1 MTPAIAGLLAGG
13 LLLLALGGEL
23 LVRGATRLAT
33 LLGISPL
40 VAGLTIVAFGTSAPE
55 LAVSVMAA
63 WAGSADVAV
72 GNVIG
77 SNIFNSALITGAC
90 ALLVPLAIAPLLL
103 RRDMG
108 AMLLATL
115 LVAALAADGTLT
127 RSEGALLVLLL
138 GAYTWLVVRTE
149 RAAAVATSGTVAPGS
164 RARAALAGSAL
175 TLAGLGFLVLGAD
188 WFVDGAAAF
197 ARALGVSELV
207 IGLTIVAGGT
217 SLPEVAASLA
227 ATYKGERG
235 IAVGNV
241 VGSNIYNLLGILGTA
256 ALCAPAP
263 LAVSPVVRA
272 TDLPVLLAVSALL
285 MLVAFSRHR
294 IGRSEGA
301 LLLAV
306 FAGYMLFLVAREGVP
321 HLFFHLAVA
330 AGLLAP
336 VAIWI
341 VIRGFRPA
349 PVDGDGG
356 RC

>member
-1 MTPAIAGLLAGG
+1 MTLAVAGLLAGG
-13 LLLLALGGEL
+13 FLLLALGGEL

-72 GNVIG
+72 GNVVG
-77 SNIFNSALITGAC
+77 SNIFNSALITGSC
-90 ALLVPLAIAPLLL
+90 ALFVPLAIAPLLL
-103 RRDMG
+103 RRDMSV
-108 AMLLATL
+108 MLLATL
-115 LVAALAADGTLT
+115 LVAALAADGTLG
-127 RSEGALLVLLL
+127 RGEGALLVLLL
-138 GAYTWLVVRTE
+138 ALYTWQVVRSE
-149 RAAAVATSGTVAPGS
+149 RTPAPAAAAVSAAPR
-164 RARAALAGSAL
+164 RARSAL
-175 TLAGLGFLVLGAD
+175 TGTALTLGGLGLLVLGAD
-188 WFVDGAAAF
+188 WFVAGAAAF

-227 ATYKGERG
+227 ATYKGERS

-241 VGSNIYNLLGILGTA
+241 VGSNLYNLLGILGTA
-256 ALCAPAP
+256 ALCAPVP
-263 LAVSPVVRA
+263 LAVSPMVRA

-285 MLVAFSRHR
+285 MLVALSRHR

-306 FAGYMLFLVAREGVP
+306 FTGYMAFLVAREGAP
-321 HLFFHLAVA
+321 QLFFHLAVA

-336 VAIWI
+336 VAVWI
-341 VIRGFRPA
+341 VVRGFRHG
-349 PVDGDGG
+349 PVDGAAG
-356 RC
+356 R

>member
-1 MTPAIAGLLAGG
+1 MTLAVAGLLAGG

-23 LVRGATRLAT
+23 LVRGATRLAM
-33 LLGISPL
+33 LLGVSPL
-40 VAGLTIVAFGTSAPE
+40 VAGLTIVAFGTSSPE

-72 GNVIG
+72 GNVVG
-77 SNIFNSALITGAC
+77 SNIFNGAFITGVC
-90 ALLVPLAIAPLLL
+90 ALLVPLAIAPSLL
-103 RRDMG
+103 RRDMSS
-108 AMLLATL
+108 MLLATL
-115 LVAALAADGTLT
+115 LVAALAADGTLS
-127 RSEGALLVLLL
+127 RAEGVLLVLLL
-138 GAYTWLVVRTE
+138 VLYTWQVVRSE
-149 RAAAVATSGTVAPGS
+149 RTPATASAAVAAAPPRG
-164 RARAALAGSAL
+164 RAALTGTAL
-175 TLAGLGFLVLGAD
+175 TLGGLGLLVLGAD

-241 VGSNIYNLLGILGTA
+241 VGSNIYNLLGILGAA

-263 LAVSPVVRA
+263 LAVAPVVRA

-285 MLVAFSRHR
+285 MLVSLSRQR

-301 LLLAV
+301 LLLAA
-306 FAGYMLFLVAREGVP
+306 FAGYLLLLFTRENAP
-321 HLFFHLAVA
+321 HLFLHLAAA

-336 VAIWI
+336 VALWI
-341 VIRGFRPA
+341 VVRGFRHGA
-349 PVDGDGG
+349 VDGAAA
-356 RC
+356 R